1 LEGGPSEQREGGRAW
16 REGGREPGR
25 EPRDGGERRE
35 GGERRD
41 CYGYPFLFL
50 DTHGFHCQVGYP
62 IEFWISIN
70 PKR

>member
-1 LEGGPSEQREGGRAW
+1 VSEARGGLGGRALRAEGGR
-16 REGGREPGR
+16 PGR

-50 DTHGFHCQVGYP
+50 DIQVGFHCQVGYP